1 MPPTRRYLAN
11 RELTVFSHCCL
22 AAIIV
27 SAALA
32 ASMSPSSATEKFV
45 TFDNADGKAITAVFI
60 ESQIS
65 QSGHV
70 PGIVMLHGCGGLFD
84 SSGKMSARTRAWID
98 LFKAEGWSLL
108 LPDSFGPRGHRY
120 LCKSKDRPV
129 TPEGHRQFDALGA
142 LRFMQAQPNIDPKRI
157 ALIGW
162 SNGAMTGLHTV
173 MHGSPSAPGDG
184 TGDFITAVL
193 FYPGCKA
200 IGKQYPD
207 YISRF
212 PTLIQHG
219 SEDNWTL
226 PKPCERLVERS
237 KFQSKGRM
245 EIDIYDGAAHG
256 FDHPSSEP
264 RTLELP
270 SRSNPGGTWDVR
282 VGTHPEARENAI
294 ARTMAW
300 MRQYLK

>member
-1 MPPTRRYLAN
+1 MFKQVYMG
-11 RELTVFSHCCL
+11 
-22 AAIIV
+22 AAVAIV
-27 SAALA
+27 MITAI
-32 ASMSPSSATEKFV
+32 ASDVLATEKFV
-45 TFDNADGKAITAVFI
+45 TFDSADGTTITAVYI
-60 ESQIS
+60 ESNTS
-65 QSGHV
+65 TTETV
-70 PGIVMLHGCGGLFD
+70 PGIVMLHGCGGLFNN
-84 SSGKMSARTRAWID
+84 SGKMSARTRAWID

-120 LCKSKDRPV
+120 LCKSKDRPI
-129 TPEGHRQFDALGA
+129 TPEGHRQYDALGA

-173 MHGSPSAPGDG
+173 MKGSSSTPKDG
-184 TGDFITAVL
+184 AGDFITAVL

-200 IGKQYPD
+200 IGKEHPD
-207 YISRF
+207 YSARL

-219 SEDNWTL
+219 SDDNWTL
-226 PKPCERLVERS
+226 PTPCRRLVERAQLQAES
-237 KFQSKGRM
+237 LM

-264 RTLELP
+264 RTMKLP
-270 SRSNPGGTWDVR
+270 SKRNPEAGWHVR
-282 VGTHPEARENAI
+282 IGTHPEAREKAI

-300 MRQYLK
+300 LQQYLK

>member
-1 MPPTRRYLAN
+1 MPPTRRQLAN
-11 RELTVFSHCCL
+11 RKLTLVTQFVV
-22 AAIIV
+22 AATFAATALTASIT
-27 SAALA
+27 SA
-32 ASMSPSSATEKFV
+32 SERFV
-45 TFDNADGKAITAVFI
+45 TFDSADGTAITAVYI
-60 ESQIS
+60 AAQATNSEP
-65 QSGHV
+65 V

-84 SSGKMSARTRAWID
+84 SSGKMSPRTHAWID
-98 LFKAEGWSLL
+98 LFKAERWSLL

-129 TPEGHRQFDALGA
+129 TPEGHRQFDALCA

-173 MHGSPSAPGDG
+173 MKGSRSAPDNG
-184 TGDFITAVL
+184 TGDFVTAVL
-193 FYPGCKA
+193 FYPGCKT
-200 IGKQYPD
+200 IVKEHPD
-207 YISRF
+207 YVARF

-219 SEDNWTL
+219 AEDNWTL

-237 KFQSKGRM
+237 QFQSKARM

-256 FDHPSSEP
+256 FDHPSSAP
-264 RTLELP
+264 RTLKLP
-270 SRSNPGGTWDVR
+270 SKKNPEAGWHVR
-282 VGTHPEARENAI
+282 VGTHPEASEKAI

-300 MRQYLK
+300 LRRYL